1 MSTTMA
7 NRAPEGVVRM
17 WKESY
22 MFSRMTGP
30 SHRNRRTPTSEGV
43 VTLVRDH
50 LRTVLARTNT
60 PFPCHYACL
69 IHPRSRQGER
79 GFGVITL
86 AGESL
91 ALTVTMLESLRRMPT
106 LLEGTDPVVLAA
118 ADDEETLEM
127 GPDGPEALP
136 VDRIMLWHGV
146 AAGTSTKEL
155 RNRTGITLRPT
166 TAGPRL
172 TLLAAERPV
181 GWPT

>member
-1 MSTTMA
+1 
-7 NRAPEGVVRM
+7 
-17 WKESY
+17 
-22 MFSRMTGP
+22 MFSTMTEP
-30 SHRNRRTPTSEGV
+30 NSRQNRRTPTSEGV
-43 VTLVRDH
+43 VVLVREH
-50 LRTVLARTNT
+50 LRTVLAKTVT
-60 PFPCHYACL
+60 PFPCRYACL
-69 IHPRSRQGER
+69 IHPRCRQGER

-91 ALTVTMLESLRRMPT
+91 PLTVTMLGSLRRMPT

-118 ADDEETLEM
+118 ADDEETTM
-127 GPDGPEALP
+127 AGPEGVETLP

-146 AAGTSTKEL
+146 AAGTSAREL

-172 TLLAAERPV
+172 TLLSAERPV

>member
-1 MSTTMA
+1 M
-7 NRAPEGVVRM
+7 RAPA
-17 WKESY
+17 ESY
-22 MFSRMTGP
+22 MFSSMTGP
-30 SHRNRRTPTSEGV
+30 SPRNRRTPTSEGV
-43 VTLVRDH
+43 VVLVRDH
-50 LRTVLARTNT
+50 LRTVLARTAT

-69 IHPRSRQGER
+69 IHPRCRQGER

-91 ALTVTMLESLRRMPT
+91 ALTVTLLESLRRMPT

-118 ADDEETLEM
+118 ADDEDTLAM

-146 AAGTSTKEL
+146 AAGTNAREL

-181 GWPT
+181 GWPN

>member
-1 MSTTMA
+1 
-7 NRAPEGVVRM
+7 
-17 WKESY
+17 
-22 MFSRMTGP
+22 MFSSMTGP
-30 SHRNRRTPTSEGV
+30 SPRNRRTPTSEGV
-43 VTLVRDH
+43 VVLVRDH
-50 LRTVLARTNT
+50 LRTVLARTAT
-60 PFPCHYACL
+60 PFPCRYACL
-69 IHPRSRQGER
+69 IHPR
-79 GFGVITL
+79 
-86 AGESL
+86 GESL

-118 ADDEETLEM
+118 ADDEDTLAM

-146 AAGTSTKEL
+146 AAGTDAREL

>member
-1 MSTTMA
+1 M
-7 NRAPEGVVRM
+7 RLPQ
-17 WKESY
+17 ESY
-22 MFSRMTGP
+22 MFSPMTGP
-30 SHRNRRTPTSEGV
+30 SPRNRRTPTSEGV
-43 VTLVRDH
+43 VVLVRDH
-50 LRTVLARTNT
+50 LRTVLARTAT
-60 PFPCHYACL
+60 PFPCRYACL
-69 IHPRSRQGER
+69 IHPRCRQGER

-91 ALTVTMLESLRRMPT
+91 ALTVALLESLRRMPT

-118 ADDEETLEM
+118 ADDEDTLVL
-127 GPDGPEALP
+127 GPDGPETAP

-146 AAGTSTKEL
+146 AAGTSPREL
-155 RNRTGITLRPT
+155 RNRTGVTLRPT